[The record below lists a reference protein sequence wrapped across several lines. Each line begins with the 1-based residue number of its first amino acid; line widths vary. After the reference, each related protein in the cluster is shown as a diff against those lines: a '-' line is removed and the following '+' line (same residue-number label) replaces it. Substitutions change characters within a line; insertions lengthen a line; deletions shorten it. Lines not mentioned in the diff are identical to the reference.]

1 MSVDFEVLY
10 GLLFLGT
17 AVPLLLL
24 EAVPSLRARRIVRT
38 RRWTSNVA
46 LLVLGPLVSSVVL
59 PPGTTASGRSRR
71 TTVRSVFGPP
81 SGCT

>member
-1 MSVDFEVLY
+1 MGPGDRAWPDCMSVDFEVLS

-17 AVPLLLL
+17 AVSLLLL

-46 LLVLGPLVSSVVL
+46 LLVLGTGIWAYKAFLK
-59 PPGTTASGRSRR
+59 
-71 TTVRSVFGPP
+71 
-81 SGCT
+81 